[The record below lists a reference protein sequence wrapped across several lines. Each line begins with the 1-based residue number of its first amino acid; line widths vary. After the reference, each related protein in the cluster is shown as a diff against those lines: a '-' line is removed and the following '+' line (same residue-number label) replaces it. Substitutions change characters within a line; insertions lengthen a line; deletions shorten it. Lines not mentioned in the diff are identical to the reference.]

1 MPLPCPVCKTPLHV
15 DLQWLIQNPICQCPT
30 CQSVMN
36 FEVPEEMRKEVTEAL
51 GSIKKI
57 KEEYSDIATFG
68 ENKQKLI

>member
-36 FEVPEEMRKEVTEAL
+36 FEVPEELQKDVNKAL
-51 GSIKKI
+51 SEIKKV
-57 KEEYSDIATFG
+57 KDQYKDIATFG
-68 ENKQKLI
+68 DNKQKLI

>member
-1 MPLPCPVCKTPLHV
+1 MPLPCPVCRTPLHV

-36 FEVPEEMRKEVTEAL
+36 FEVPEELQKDVNRAMAE
-51 GSIKKI
+51 IKKV
-57 KEEYSDIATFG
+57 KDEYKDIATFG

>member
-1 MPLPCPVCKTPLHV
+1 MPLPCPVCRTPLHV

-36 FEVPEEMRKEVTEAL
+36 FTVPEELQKDVNRAMAE
-51 GSIKKI
+51 IKKV
-57 KEEYSDIATFG
+57 KDEYKDIATFG

>member
-1 MPLPCPVCKTPLHV
+1 MPLPCPVCRTPLHV

-36 FEVPEEMRKEVTEAL
+36 FEVPKELQKDVNRAMAE
-51 GSIKKI
+51 IKKV
-57 KEEYSDIATFG
+57 KDEYKDIATFE